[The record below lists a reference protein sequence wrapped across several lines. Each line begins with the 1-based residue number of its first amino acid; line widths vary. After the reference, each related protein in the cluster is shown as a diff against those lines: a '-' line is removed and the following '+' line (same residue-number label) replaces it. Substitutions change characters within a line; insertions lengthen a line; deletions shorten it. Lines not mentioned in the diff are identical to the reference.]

1 VSWYAWIVTT
11 LIALVGAAGT
21 VRTWVNS
28 IRDRPMA
35 AAMVRATHP
44 VGRLTDGWE
53 VWETSV
59 YNPGEV
65 ALAWVAVNGS
75 PACRVLGDDDASR
88 FQPMQPHD
96 PKLFQV
102 AAPPGSIGA
111 AWVLV
116 TSHNQPMRRRRLV
129 INWQPLVDDSP
140 IGQVWSHA
148 SRRSLFARLAD
159 RSSPSCHPITKDKGA
174 SVRPHDGPRWRPA
187 APQA

>member
-1 VSWYAWIVTT
+1 M
-11 LIALVGAAGT
+11 
-21 VRTWVNS
+21 VNS

-65 ALAWVAVNGS
+65 ALAWVAVNGN

-102 AAPPGSIGA
+102 AVPPGRIGA

-116 TSHNQPMRRRRLV
+116 TSHNQPMRRKRLV

-140 IGQVWSHA
+140 IGQVGSHA
-148 SRRSLFARLAD
+148 SRRSWFARLAD
-159 RSSPSCHPITKDKGA
+159 RSPRAAIPSPKTRVRLSVHMTDRGGA
-174 SVRPHDGPRWRPA
+174 RLLRKLERERRAWGSD
-187 APQA
+187 